1 MKAAL
6 RETRRRRRES
16 KLAILLSAMRL
27 WETQALLQKSRRM
40 LADHHAP
47 R

>member
-1 MKAAL
+1 MTLL
-6 RETRRRRRES
+6 RLAKWRRRES
-16 KLAILLSAMRL
+16 KLTILLTAMRL